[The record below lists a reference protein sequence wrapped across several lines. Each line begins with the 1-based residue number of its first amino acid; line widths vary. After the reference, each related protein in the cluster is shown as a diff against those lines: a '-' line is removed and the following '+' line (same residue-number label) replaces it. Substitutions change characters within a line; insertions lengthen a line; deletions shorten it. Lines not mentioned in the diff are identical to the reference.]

1 MRKKYDEENGV
12 EDELRK
18 VQVVQLE
25 EEAEAEIEIHLSL
38 R

>member
-18 VQVVQLE
+18 VQVVQEE